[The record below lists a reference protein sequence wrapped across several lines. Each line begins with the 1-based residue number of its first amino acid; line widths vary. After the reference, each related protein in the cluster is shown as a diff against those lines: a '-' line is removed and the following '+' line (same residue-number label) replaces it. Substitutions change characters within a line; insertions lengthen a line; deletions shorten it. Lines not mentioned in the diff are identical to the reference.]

1 MATINHRDVAQQKCG
16 SDMDERLKQFM
27 DDSERIRA
35 HLRDFSVTIVTMTAE
50 PKPAAIGS
58 GTLVKI
64 GERYGIFT
72 AAHVVR
78 DVPKERFC
86 LVFAE
91 RQEGL
96 NAFISSVRLDGGR
109 AYPDGT
115 SDLLDVAFLE
125 LSAEGVETVGRHKQ
139 FLPESRIE
147 VGTAYRDARFVGYGT
162 PRTLVAGSG
171 TQLRA
176 KPLFYVTEAT
186 SVRTNGRTID
196 DHIFLEYPRAGNIHL
211 ADGSAFGLKPDESR
225 LLDDPRGISGGGIWT
240 PRLDGGDYS
249 NPETFA
255 LVGILAGFI
264 PGCRHIVGNQIQHA
278 LMVINKAVEPN

>member
-1 MATINHRDVAQQKCG
+1 
-16 SDMDERLKQFM
+16 MDERLKQFM

-96 NAFISSVRLDGGR
+96 NAFISSVRLEGGR
-109 AYPDGT
+109 TYPDGT

-147 VGTAYRDARFVGYGT
+147 VGTAYRDARFVAYGT
-162 PRTLVAGSG
+162 PRALLTGREK
-171 TQLRA
+171 QLEA

-186 SVRTNGRTID
+186 NVRVNGRTVA
-196 DHIFLEYPRAGNIHL
+196 DHIFLEYPETENIHL
-211 ADGSAFGLKPDESR
+211 TDGSVFGLTPKEGR
-225 LLDDPRGISGGGIWT
+225 LVADPAGISGGGIWT
-240 PRLDGGDYS
+240 PRLEGGDYS
-249 NPETFA
+249 QPETFV
-255 LVGILAGFI
+255 LVGVLTSFT
-264 PGCRHIVGNQIQHA
+264 PEVRHIVGNQIQHA
-278 LMVINKAVEPN
+278 LKVANKAIERD